1 MALNEKTA
9 ELSENPT
16 NQGALE
22 NDDPSVG
29 TGVAGAGC
37 GDVIRLQVRVNEAG
51 VIEDAK
57 FKAYGC
63 GSLIASSQVATEWMK
78 GKDLD
83 TAGELKAA
91 DIERELAL
99 PPVKVQCTVL
109 AEDAVKA
116 AIADFRKKQAAR
128 RAAAPAAPSSVKRE
142 A

>member
-1 MALNEKTA
+1 MALSEKVT
-9 ELSENPT
+9 ELSAAPT
-16 NQGALE
+16 NEGALE
-22 NDDPSVG
+22 KEDPSVG

-37 GDVIRLQVRVNEAG
+37 GDVIRLQVRVNDAG

-78 GKDLD
+78 GKSLD
-83 TAGELKAA
+83 AAQTIKAA
-91 DIERELAL
+91 DIEKELAL

-116 AIADFRKKQAAR
+116 AIADYR
-128 RAAAPAAPSSVKRE
+128 RKRE
-142 A
+142 GRNRGA